1 MADKK
6 IIWSDNAKNELRN
19 VLEFYNER
27 NSSEHYSLKILNQI
41 EQLLKTLSKSEFIGR
56 LTSNKT
62 TRVIPMKV
70 YLIFYELNENSI
82 EIVSFWDNR
91 QDEYKKNIK

>member
-1 MADKK
+1 MANKK

-19 VLEFYNER
+19 VLKFYNER